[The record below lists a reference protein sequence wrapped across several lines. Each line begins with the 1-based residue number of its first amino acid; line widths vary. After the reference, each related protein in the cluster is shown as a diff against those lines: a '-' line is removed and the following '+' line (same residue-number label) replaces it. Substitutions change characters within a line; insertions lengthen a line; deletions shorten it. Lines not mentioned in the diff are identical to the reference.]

1 MAEFK
6 NGMGIIIPNYNGAS
20 FITQTIQAALDAV
33 EALKTE
39 CRIYVVDDG
48 SRDKSVEVLNQV
60 FSGHPEIE
68 IIPRPSNG
76 GFGAACTT
84 GFAANEYSWVLYL
97 NSDVLIQKDALQAFW
112 EETLLPENQDVF
124 AFTGSYV
131 KENGE
136 PEKGSLERG
145 QLHFGLIR
153 TRTTDRPEIRN
164 QKHPHFF
171 ANGGF
176 SLFRAD
182 IFRELGG
189 FCPLFDPFYSEDVD
203 LSLRAAR
210 KGYKLLYCPGPKGV
224 HENSKTVKENFPNER
239 VQIIHFRNRLL
250 LVWLHLDSC
259 GQWAAHSISMLL
271 RLVGAVLTF
280 NRIILQGFGQ
290 AISRFGQVHRERRKI
305 DFSGKS
311 LTAICEESQLWNK

>member
-1 MAEFK
+1 MADFK

-20 FITQTIQAALDAV
+20 FITETIEAVLDAI
-33 EALKTE
+33 EHLSAE
-39 CRIYVVDDG
+39 SRIYVVDDG
-48 SRDKSVEVLNQV
+48 SGDDSVAVLKRA
-60 FSGHPEIE
+60 FGDHPNIE
-68 IIPRPSNG
+68 IIPRIANG

-84 GFAANEYSWVLYL
+84 GFAANQYSWVLYL

-112 EETLLPENQDVF
+112 EETLLPENHDVF

-153 TRTTDRPEIRN
+153 TRTTDRLEIRN
-164 QKHPHFF
+164 QKHSHFF

-176 SLFRAD
+176 TLFRSD
-182 IFRELGG
+182 IFRDLGG

-210 KGYKLLYCPGPKGV
+210 KGYRLLYCPGPRGI

-239 VQIIHFRNRLL
+239 VQIIHFRNRLF

-259 GQWAAHSISMLL
+259 GQWAAHVVSMFF
-271 RLVGAVLTF
+271 RMIGAVLTF
-280 NRIILQGFGQ
+280 NRVILQGFGQ
-290 AISRFGQVHRERRKI
+290 AVSRFGEVRVERRKI
-305 DFSGKS
+305 EFSGKS
-311 LTAICEESQLWNK
+311 LSQICEESQFWNK